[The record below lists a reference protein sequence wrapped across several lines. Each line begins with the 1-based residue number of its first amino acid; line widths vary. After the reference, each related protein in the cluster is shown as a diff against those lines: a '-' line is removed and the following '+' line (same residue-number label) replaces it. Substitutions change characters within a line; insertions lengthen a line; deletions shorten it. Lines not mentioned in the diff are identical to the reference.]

1 MQATRWAY
9 HRGVRDWTTLA
20 PGLSRRQ
27 RWFYQFFETVTRWL
41 MILLYRWRA
50 VGRENVPSA
59 GPLLVVA
66 NHQSYLDSTCV
77 GCGLTPRVA
86 VHVARSGL
94 YTRGVF
100 SRIIAGLN
108 TIPIKSE
115 TGEGDTAAMKEII
128 RRLGEGNCVVLFP
141 EGSRTMDGRMAAFK
155 PGIALIIKR
164 AGCPVLPAAIE
175 GAFDAWP
182 RGRKRP
188 RLRGCRLAVR
198 YGKPIDAADLL
209 KHGTRGSLGR
219 LEREIDA
226 MRLELRADLR
236 RRTKGKFPP
245 PGPGDAPS
253 YPDACDTTD
262 GAAVRPQAS
271 AAEAGHAG

>member
-1 MQATRWAY
+1 
-9 HRGVRDWTTLA
+9 VPDWTTLA
-20 PGLSRRQ
+20 PGLNRRQ
-27 RWFYQFFETVTRWL
+27 RWFYQFFETAARWL
-41 MILLYRWRA
+41 MIVFFRWRA
-50 VGRENVPSA
+50 IGRENVPRA
-59 GPLLVVA
+59 GALLVVA
-66 NHQSYLDSTCV
+66 NHQSYLDSTGV

-94 YTRGVF
+94 YSGGLF
-100 SRIIAGLN
+100 SWIIAGLN

-115 TGEGDTAAMKEII
+115 SGEGDTAAMKQII

-141 EGSRTMDGRMAAFK
+141 EGSRTMDGRMAPFK

-182 RGRKRP
+182 RGRKGP
-188 RLRGCRLAVR
+188 RLFGCRLAVK
-198 YGKPIDAADLL
+198 YGRPIPAAELL
-209 KHGTRGSLGR
+209 KDGTRGSLGR

-226 MRLELRADLR
+226 MRLELRAELR

-245 PGPGDAPS
+245 TGAG
-253 YPDACDTTD
+253 D
-262 GAAVRPQAS
+262 GASHGERDGANAAV
-271 AAEAGHAG
+271 AGAVGGAGGEHGG